1 MKISISSD
9 ESTELTKALI
19 EILKSKEHE
28 LLFFGALN
36 DDKVDSDWSL
46 CSSQAAKV
54 VAQGI
59 VDEAIIC
66 CWTGTGA
73 SIAANKVKGI
83 RAALVHDAETAKAAR
98 IWNHAN
104 VLVLSL
110 RSTSIP
116 ILYEIIEAWFNTS
129 IKCKEA
135 QTEWNLRQIDRI
147 HHLEY

>member
-1 MKISISSD
+1 MRIALSSD
-9 ESTELTKALI
+9 ESTELTKALSN
-19 EILKSKEHE
+19 ILLKKEHE
-28 LLFFGALN
+28 LLFFGALHN
-36 DDKVDSDWSL
+36 NKTDTDWSL
-46 CSSQAAKV
+46 CSSQAAKT

-59 VDEAIIC
+59 ADQAIIC

-73 SIAANKVKGI
+73 SIAANKIKGI

-116 ILYEIIEAWFNTS
+116 ILQEIIEAWLNTS
-129 IKCKEA
+129 TECEAA
-135 QTEWNLRQIDRI
+135 QTEWNLNQIERI
-147 HHLEY
+147 KNLEK